1 MSALGHWRTCALHQ
15 PMFALPPIAT
25 LAAFFGMSALGQ
37 KRRLRGLAIKA
48 RWRRTTAFD
57 IGISTDFNVRFRLRL
72 RFVDVRFGSKAD
84 ICAAKRH
91 VRFTPESNRNS
102 RHRGFPMRG
111 QSTRALPPQVSNVD
125 LFG

>member
-1 MSALGHWRTCALHQ
+1 
-15 PMFALPPIAT
+15 MFALPPIAT

-84 ICAAKRH
+84 ICAAN
-91 VRFTPESNRNS
+91 VMS
-102 RHRGFPMRG
+102 
-111 QSTRALPPQVSNVD
+111 ALPLKATGIADIVG
-125 LFG
+125 FR